1 MFGSQISSMQSK
13 SQPFISSSHLSIV
26 SVENWMFVEVVHY
39 YLLHMCNLHH
49 YHLEALQ
56 IELSLDS
63 HVHHKL
69 LLVLLKN
76 HLIRFDFTCW
86 TFFLGICN
94 FTYIQHYLYTLESIS
109 VMSSLS
115 KLFPRMITHASLY
128 QLHQQRPDPFYF
140 GTTCGVETWL
150 GRCF

>member
-1 MFGSQISSMQSK
+1 MITLVRCYKIIMFWSQISSMQSK

-63 HVHHKL
+63 HVHRKL
-69 LLVLLKN
+69 LLILLKS
-76 HLIRFDFTCW
+76 HMIRFDFTYW
-86 TFFLGICN
+86 TFLFNMCN
-94 FTYIQHYLYTLESIS
+94 YTYKTLPLHSWIDLCDVQLVQAFPAHDKACIVLPTTSATSGSI
-109 VMSSLS
+109 
-115 KLFPRMITHASLY
+115 LFWRDL
-128 QLHQQRPDPFYF
+128 
-140 GTTCGVETWL
+140 
-150 GRCF
+150 